1 VRRKG
6 GIFYRVGGS
15 GVGPVIADDGGSW
28 AKGLRGEG
36 IEKAGKE
43 WGAVASSDKGDDGW
57 GVLHKSMM
65 EVFRLGGSLIEEK
78 SRCGQGEE
86 MSGERTIRVAL
97 DATAIGRG
105 KTGNETYLR
114 GLLEGWKK
122 VKPEGIELCP
132 IFSEEGKEEA
142 PRLQR
147 RPAQSLPWSSRL
159 TSVLKSCTT
168 DGLLLETFR

>member
-1 VRRKG
+1 
-6 GIFYRVGGS
+6 
-15 GVGPVIADDGGSW
+15 
-28 AKGLRGEG
+28 
-36 IEKAGKE
+36 
-43 WGAVASSDKGDDGW
+43 
-57 GVLHKSMM
+57 M
-65 EVFRLGGSLIEEK
+65 IEEK

-142 PRLQR
+142 KMGEVLEFMRRRSIPALLQAKVR
-147 RPAQSLPWSSRL
+147 EYYAS
-159 TSVLKSCTT
+159 TT
-168 DGLLLETFR
+168 VKMSPGRMKKLW